1 MTRTVLLII
10 LLIAGVAGLLALSI
24 KPTQPPQPT
33 TQESVAQTSLTVAQP
48 KVDLNGNSTA
58 DILINTQG
66 NKVTAVQL
74 EMTYDPQVLGNV
86 DIKPGPFFTNPT
98 ELLKKTDGGKISY
111 ALGVGLGQ
119 KGVSGNGIVAT
130 ISFTKLANTGKTSIN
145 FASKSLVSAEGV
157 IQSVLRNTKGVTF
170 DLSTL
175 IFKEQPASSS
185 AR

>member
-24 KPTQPPQPT
+24 SPKQAPQPE
-33 TQESVAQTSLTVAQP
+33 TQASVAQTSLAVAAP
-48 KVDLNGNSTA
+48 KIDSLGNSSA
-58 DILINTQG
+58 DIIINTQG
-66 NKVTAVQL
+66 NKVTAVQM

-98 ELLKKTDGGKISY
+98 ELLKKIGGGKISY

-119 KGVSGNGIVAT
+119 KGVSGNGVVAT
-130 ISFTKLANTGKTSIN
+130 ISFIKLANTGKTSIN
-145 FASKSLVSAEGV
+145 FAPKSLVSAESI
-157 IQSVLRNTKGVTF
+157 IQSVLRNTKGITF

-175 IFKEQPASSS
+175 IFETQPSTPS
-185 AR
+185 AK